1 LYFITILEITVMDW
15 AYEDGGAGGL
25 WPEREEERSEEG
37 EEEGVEL
44 GEFFGDGV
52 AMMPVEVALQV
63 FEWLDPA
70 SLARAELVC
79 RQWRATIGPAS
90 PHLPFLW
97 RVVRSIFMYYI

>member
-1 LYFITILEITVMDW
+1 MDW
-15 AYEDGGAGGL
+15 EDEDEGAGGL
-25 WPEREEERSEEG
+25 WLEREEEERSEEEG
-37 EEEGVEL
+37 EGEGVEL
-44 GEFFGDGV
+44 GEFFGNGV

-63 FEWLDPA
+63 FQWLDPA

-97 RVVRSIFMYYI
+97 RVVRSIFRQN